1 MPAIRQRIAQGTVVH
16 ADESSVWNSLHA
28 RFAMRW
34 IKHQDCY
41 SVDGACTN
49 GAESCLSRLRRVEL
63 KHHHHIAGLYLVCY
77 ALEAAWREDLRR
89 VGNGEQTHGVV
100 GLATRS
106 SPSVAFC
113 GYWQRAPAA

>member
-1 MPAIRQRIAQGTVVH
+1 VPAIRQRIAQGTVVH

-49 GAESCLSRLRRVEL
+49 GLRHSHNSL
-63 KHHHHIAGLYLVCY
+63 
-77 ALEAAWREDLRR
+77 AAMTTL
-89 VGNGEQTHGVV
+89 
-100 GLATRS
+100 
-106 SPSVAFC
+106 
-113 GYWQRAPAA
+113 